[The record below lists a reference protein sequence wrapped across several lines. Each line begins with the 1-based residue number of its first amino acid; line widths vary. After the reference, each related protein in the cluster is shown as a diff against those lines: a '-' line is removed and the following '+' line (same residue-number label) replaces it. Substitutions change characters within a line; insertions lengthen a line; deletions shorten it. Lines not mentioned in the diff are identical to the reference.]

1 MSGKKFKQS
10 SSIKHTLSEEL
21 PIIEEVNEF
30 IDKERALLASQL
42 LEKEQETKIWKQKYD
57 NLIEN
62 IINSDSQSKKNLKTI
77 ELIAD
82 TVSNNVNSANENA
95 IEQIGEVD
103 DDIVELDGNAHIDKE
118 YVLSSLQNNRAVLNL
133 SNHDL
138 HTNNNN
144 VINIINK
151 ILTNKKSSEVKN
163 LQMLLLSNCNLD
175 DYCVSLQVLLGHS
188 SLQAIDLSNNN
199 ISIPFQVTLFNV
211 FKV

>member
-138 HTNNNN
+138 HTSNNN
-144 VINIINK
+144 VINIVNK